1 MIMYNNKFNKLKS
14 LKSNNNNDNNT
25 KCNNIK
31 CKYCN
36 SNKINKCGKQNTI
49 PKCWKTPSLLESL
62 TTYGLC
68 LRSETTKIIN
78 KDIDV
83 RL

>member
-36 SNKINKCGKQNTI
+36 SNRINKCGKQNTPRMLASYQI
-49 PKCWKTPSLLESL
+49 YL
-62 TTYGLC
+62 
-68 LRSETTKIIN
+68 II
-78 KDIDV
+78 
-83 RL
+83 

>member
-14 LKSNNNNDNNT
+14 LKSNNNNNDNNT

-36 SNKINKCGKQNTI
+36 SKRINKCGK
-49 PKCWKTPSLLESL
+49 PKHASNVGKLSNLFDNL
-62 TTYGLC
+62 TT
-68 LRSETTKIIN
+68 
-78 KDIDV
+78 
-83 RL
+83 